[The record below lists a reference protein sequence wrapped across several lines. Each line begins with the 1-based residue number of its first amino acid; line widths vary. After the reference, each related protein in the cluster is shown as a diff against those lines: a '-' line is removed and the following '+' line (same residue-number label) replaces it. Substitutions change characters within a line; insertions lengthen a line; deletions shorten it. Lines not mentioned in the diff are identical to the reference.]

1 MMLPFSRHL
10 DTVATVYDCMDELS
24 AFRFA
29 PTELLEL
36 ERELLEAADMVFTGG
51 YSLYEAK
58 KKRHGNVHPLP
69 LVGRSRALRCRPRR
83 DRRSRPTRPR
93 SPVRASASTA

>member
-1 MMLPFSRHL
+1 
-10 DTVATVYDCMDELS
+10 MDELS

-51 YSLYEAK
+51 YSLY
-58 KKRHGNVHPLP
+58 
-69 LVGRSRALRCRPRR
+69 
-83 DRRSRPTRPR
+83 
-93 SPVRASASTA
+93 